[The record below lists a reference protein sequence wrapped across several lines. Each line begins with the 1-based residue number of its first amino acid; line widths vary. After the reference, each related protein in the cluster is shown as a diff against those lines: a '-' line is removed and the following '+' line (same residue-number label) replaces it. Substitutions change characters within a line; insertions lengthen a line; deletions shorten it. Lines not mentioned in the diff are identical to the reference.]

1 MDRKLTEFVALL
13 RNNGLPVSP
22 PEVADAASA
31 IQLVGYADRDRFHA
45 ALSTTLAKSTV
56 DAAVL
61 DRCFES
67 FFSFSTTPA
76 AEADTKKE
84 PASPLRLPEGLQFL
98 FGRGQGGGSGSEGG
112 GQPVPGVPP
121 SALGEQL
128 LNDEN
133 NALDLALAQ
142 AIETARLVDIRVMTQ
157 KGLFGRRMMMAMGL
171 QDLER
176 EISALDALEGPRA
189 AQRATALRNRR
200 DRLRTQVRD
209 TVDRY
214 FQLARR
220 QDREA
225 MLRETDF
232 TLLRDSQEAEAVI
245 RRMARRLITQHRRRE
260 KMAARGL
267 LDVRAT
273 LRHNVSHDGVLIN
286 PRWRR
291 IRKDKPKVMAICDVS
306 GSVSRYSRFLLL
318 FLYSLQEVIP
328 RLRSFAFSSSLHEVT
343 ELFQALPLEDAM
355 DAVLERYGLGSSD
368 YGRSFADLETL
379 ALGAIDRKTTLIILG
394 DARNNNGDARL
405 DLLREFHLRAKQ
417 VIWLNP
423 EDMNRWG
430 SGDSEML
437 RYRSACSRVHSCR
450 NLGELE
456 RIVDRL
462 LKSA

>member
-67 FFSFSTTPA
+67 FFSFSIAPPA
-76 AEADTKKE
+76 DAEKE
-84 PASPLRLPEGLQFL
+84 KDPVPPLRLPEGLQFL

-121 SALGEQL
+121 SPLGEQL
-128 LNDEN
+128 LGDEN

-176 EISALDALEGPRA
+176 EIAALDALESPRA
-189 AQRATALRNRR
+189 AQRATALRLRR

-220 QDREA
+220 QDRDA
-225 MLRETDF
+225 LLRETDF

-260 KMAARGL
+260 KVAARGL

-343 ELFQALPLEDAM
+343 DLFQQLPLEDAM

-379 ALGAIDRKTTLIILG
+379 ALAAMDRKTTLIILG

-450 NLGELE
+450 NLAELE

>member
-31 IQLVGYADRDRFHA
+31 IQLVGYADRARFHA
-45 ALSTTLAKSTV
+45 ALSSTLAKSTV

-67 FFSFSTTPA
+67 FFTFSAATT
-76 AEADTKKE
+76 EAKE
-84 PASPLRLPEGLQFL
+84 KPESPPLRLPEGLQFL
-98 FGRGQGGGSGSEGG
+98 FGRGQGGGSGSEGS

-128 LNDEN
+128 LTEEN
-133 NALDLALAQ
+133 NTLDLALAQ
-142 AIETARLVDIRVMTQ
+142 AIETARLTDIRVLTQ

-176 EISALDALEGPRA
+176 EIFALDAVDTPPAARRA
-189 AQRATALRNRR
+189 SALRQRR
-200 DRLRTQVRD
+200 DRLRGQVRD

-232 TLLRDSQEAEAVI
+232 TLLRESQEAAVVI

-291 IRKDKPKVMAICDVS
+291 IRKDKPKVMAVCDVS

-328 RLRSFAFSSSLHEVT
+328 RLRSFAFSSTLHEVT
-343 ELFQALPLEDAM
+343 ELFQSLPLEEAM
-355 DAVLERYGLGSSD
+355 DAVMERYGLGSSD
-368 YGRSFADLETL
+368 YGRSFADLESL
-379 ALGAIDRKTTLIILG
+379 ALGDIDRKTTLIILG
-394 DARNNNGDARL
+394 DARNNNGEARL
-405 DLLREFHLRAKQ
+405 DLLRDFHLRAKQ

-437 RYRSACSRVHSCR
+437 RYRSACSRVHTCR
-450 NLGELE
+450 NLAELE